1 MVLSISQL
9 ADLLKVHR
17 GKMLDQARIDNIFE
31 SFRAL
36 PAKLLQS
43 KGVT

>member
-1 MVLSISQL
+1 MVLSTSQL

-17 GKMLDQARIDNIFE
+17 GKTLEQARIGNIFE

-36 PAKLLQS
+36 PAKLLQG